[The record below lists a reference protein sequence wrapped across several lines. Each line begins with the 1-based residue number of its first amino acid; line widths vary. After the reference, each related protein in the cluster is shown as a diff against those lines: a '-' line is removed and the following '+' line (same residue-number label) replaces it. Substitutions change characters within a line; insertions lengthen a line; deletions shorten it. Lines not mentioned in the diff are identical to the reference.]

1 MYQMSDI
8 EHHSFLLLRDGSYF
22 TKVNEELRRQEL
34 DPEQSQEE
42 QKENQGYN
50 KSKSKRKQSV
60 EGEEE
65 HYHEAMKMNKKN
77 NIMKK

>member
-8 EHHSFLLLRDGSYF
+8 EHHSLLLHRDGSYF

-34 DPEQSQEE
+34 DPEQAQEE
-42 QKENQGYN
+42 QKDYQGYN
-50 KSKSKRKQSV
+50 KSKSKKSR

-65 HYHEAMKMNKKN
+65 HYHEEMKMDKKN

>member
-1 MYQMSDI
+1 MSDI

-42 QKENQGYN
+42 QKEDQGYN
-50 KSKSKRKQSV
+50 KSKSKRK
-60 EGEEE
+60 
-65 HYHEAMKMNKKN
+65 
-77 NIMKK
+77 

>member
-1 MYQMSDI
+1 MSDI

-34 DPEQSQEE
+34 DPEQTQEE
-42 QKENQGYN
+42 QKEDQGYN
-50 KSKSKRKQSV
+50 KSKSKKSR

-65 HYHEAMKMNKKN
+65 HYHEEMKMDKKN